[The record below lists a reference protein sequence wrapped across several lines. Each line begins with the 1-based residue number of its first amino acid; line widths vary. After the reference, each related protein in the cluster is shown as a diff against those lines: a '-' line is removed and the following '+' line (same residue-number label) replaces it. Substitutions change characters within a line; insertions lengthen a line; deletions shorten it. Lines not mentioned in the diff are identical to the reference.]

1 MLKITVIL
9 WSNLDQIK
17 QEKWPLKYK
26 NDITLVFFIWFLI
39 SNPGP
44 CARKTSVLTETT
56 SWVLNLFFERN
67 KINVQQF
74 CTLELL

>member
-26 NDITLVFFIWFLI
+26 NDITLVFLYGFWYQTL
-39 SNPGP
+39 GLVH
-44 CARKTSVLTETT
+44 ARQV
-56 SWVLNLFFERN
+56 F
-67 KINVQQF
+67 
-74 CTLELL
+74 